1 MLIRKTIT
9 VELQVDVLYDRT
21 VDASYGSDLDGN
33 RGYRQVFIDDV
44 RIENMPSIQAQI
56 EKAVND
62 QDEL

>member
-1 MLIRKTIT
+1 LIVTKTIFI
-9 VELQVDVLYDRT
+9 EIEAQVSYDRT
-21 VDASYGSDLDGN
+21 VDASYGSDLDRN